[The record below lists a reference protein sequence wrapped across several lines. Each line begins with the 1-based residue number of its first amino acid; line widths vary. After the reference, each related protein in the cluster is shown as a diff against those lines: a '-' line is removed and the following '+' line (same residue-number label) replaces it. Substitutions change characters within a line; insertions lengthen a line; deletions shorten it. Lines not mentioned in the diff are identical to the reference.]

1 MAEVIRVVKGDT
13 KPLVTVTLTDD
24 ATGDPFDLSN
34 TDTTV
39 YVNFRASGSTAEP
52 QVINCTKVDAVN
64 GVVQFD
70 FSGGILN
77 VDPGMYEGE
86 IKVSIGGALHT
97 VYDVIKFRV
106 RSDF

>member
-1 MAEVIRVVKGDT
+1 MAEVIKVVKGDT
-13 KPLVTVTLTDD
+13 KPLITVTLTDED
-24 ATGDPFDLSN
+24 TGDPFDLSAG
-34 TDTTV
+34 DTTV
-39 YVNFRASGSTAEP
+39 YINFRAVGSTAEP
-52 QVINCTKVDAVN
+52 QVINCTKTDAVN

-70 FSGGILN
+70 FSGDILN

-86 IKVSIGGALHT
+86 IKVSLGGALHT